1 MLTKKSEKEN
11 NIRGKKRRDKRK
23 RNTKK
28 RGRGL
33 VAC

>member
-23 RNTKK
+23 RNKKK
-28 RGRGL
+28 RGGSL
-33 VAC
+33 VAR